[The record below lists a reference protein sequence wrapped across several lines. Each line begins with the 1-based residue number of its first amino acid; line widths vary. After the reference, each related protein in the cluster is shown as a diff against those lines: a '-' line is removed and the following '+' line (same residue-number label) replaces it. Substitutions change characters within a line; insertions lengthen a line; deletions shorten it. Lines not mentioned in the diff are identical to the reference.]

1 MHVCILAPSS
11 LSLSCERML
20 SVYFANT
27 MNMHRIHTAREYIAA
42 AAAAEA
48 CFGSSIIWVITVIV
62 ALAELIAQ
70 IMGEL
75 TEIISDSVFLYAHVS
90 IGLICCLSMSI

>member
-42 AAAAEA
+42 AAEA

-70 IMGEL
+70 IIGEL